1 MSEVKVSARVS
12 VERLDGALGAV
23 VQGLRVSD
31 YTDDDLRELADS
43 LLPWWD
49 ERLVLFFPGAH
60 FTPADQSRLARCFCS
75 HVAATTETASDNRN
89 IPTLR
94 DEGFPEIL
102 VIDSHTPGFNP
113 HVTAVWHTDVPF
125 IEQPPKASL
134 FYCEIAAVGAGDT
147 MWNNQIAAYRRLSK
161 PMQRLVDELE
171 VVMGTPPQTG
181 THVHPFVRRHHASGE
196 KSIFANRG
204 WTRSIVG
211 MSEVESRH
219 ILEAVYAISE
229 RPEHVVRWKWTSGD
243 GALWDNRYTM
253 HYAVADYGTQHR
265 RVRRATIYA

>member
-1 MSEVKVSARVS
+1 MTVVNLSRKVS

-31 YTDDDLRELADS
+31 YDDVELRELADS
-43 LLPWWD
+43 LVPWWD
-49 ERLVLFFPGAH
+49 ERLVLFFPGVH
-60 FTPADQSRLARCFCS
+60 FTPADQSRLARCFGS
-75 HVAATTETASDNRN
+75 HVAATTETAAENRN

-94 DEGFPEIL
+94 DEGYPEIL
-102 VIDSHTPGFNP
+102 VIDSHTPGFDP
-113 HVTAVWHTDVPF
+113 FQTAVWHTDVPF
-125 IEQPPKASL
+125 IEKPPKASL

-147 MWNNQIAAYRRLSK
+147 MWNNQIAAHRRLSA
-161 PMQRLVDELE
+161 PMQGLIDDLQ
-171 VVMGTPPQTG
+171 VVMGALPQTG
-181 THVHPFVRRHHASGE
+181 SHVHPMVRRHHATDE

-211 MSEVESRH
+211 LSEVESKH
-219 ILEAVYAISE
+219 VLEAVFATSE
-229 RPEHVVRWKWTSGD
+229 RPENVVRWKWTSGD

-265 RVRRATIYA
+265 RVRRVTIYE